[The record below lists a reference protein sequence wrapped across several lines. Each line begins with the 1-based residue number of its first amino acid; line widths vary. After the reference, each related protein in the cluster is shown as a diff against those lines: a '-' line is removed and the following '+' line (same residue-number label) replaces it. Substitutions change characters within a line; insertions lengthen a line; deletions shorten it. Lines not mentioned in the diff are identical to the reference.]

1 MTTVVPT
8 KAPRTKLRM
17 ACRALA
23 AILTG
28 ILGANPAWSAPPL
41 QWSECRLEHPLGLN
55 SVQAQCSRM
64 SVPENRDDP
73 ASPRIELKIARVAA
87 LNRRKLASP
96 LFLLAG
102 GPGQSAIAMYV
113 SVAPAFARINRN
125 HDIVLLDQRGT
136 GSSSPMQCIFPQD
149 WSDQANTPAAIRAA
163 TTDCLRTLGNRV
175 RFYTTAAAVQD
186 LEEARRALDY
196 ERIDLYGASYGTRV
210 AQEYMRGYGA
220 HVEAVVLDGV
230 TDPQRP
236 IGPDTPLDGE
246 RALQA
251 IIARCAG
258 NVDCARAYP
267 QLAREWSALKLR
279 FGSTQVPIELSDP
292 SNASRMPLTFNRS
305 VLGAALRLLSYS
317 GTQASMLPLLIHRAS
332 QGDLAPLAAQA
343 VMTARQVGDQLA
355 IGMQNTVVCSED
367 WPLIQT
373 MHLDRGALA
382 KTYQGTDQLDGLKEI
397 CSLWPRGPVSATLHA
412 HLRSD
417 VPTLLLSGEAD
428 PVTPPDAALRAA
440 RGLTRHR
447 HLILPGEGHGQ
458 LATACV
464 PRLMAD
470 FLDSAQPAEIDATCL
485 KRHRPT
491 PFFIAISGPA
501 P

>member
-1 MTTVVPT
+1 MTIAPSQALPT
-8 KAPRTKLRM
+8 ALRL
-17 ACRALA
+17 AWRALA
-23 AILTG
+23 ALVVG

-41 QWSECRLEHPLGLN
+41 QWSECRLEHPLRLN
-55 SVQAQCSRM
+55 SVQAQCSQL

-73 ASPRIELKIARVAA
+73 ASNHIELKVARVAA

-136 GSSSPMQCIFPQD
+136 GASSPMQCEFPQD
-149 WSDQANTPAAIRAA
+149 WTDEANTQAAIRAA
-163 TTDCLRTLGNRV
+163 TKACLGKLGNRV

-186 LEEARRALDY
+186 LEEARRALGY

-210 AQEYMRGYGA
+210 AQEYMRSYGA
-220 HVEAVVLDGV
+220 QVEAVVLDGV

-246 RALQA
+246 RALRA
-251 IIARCAG
+251 ILARCAG
-258 NVDCARAYP
+258 NTECARAYP
-267 QLAREWSALKLR
+267 QLATEWSALKLR
-279 FGSTQVPIELSDP
+279 FGSTQVPLELSDP
-292 SNASRMPLTFNRS
+292 TNDTRMPLTFNRS

-317 GTQASMLPLLIHRAS
+317 STQASMLPLLIHRAA
-332 QGDLAPLAAQA
+332 QGDLAPMAAQA

-367 WPLIQT
+367 WPVIETVQ
-373 MHLDRGALA
+373 LDRAEMA
-382 KTYQGTDQLDGLKEI
+382 KTYQSTDQLDGLREI
-397 CSLWPRGPVSATLHA
+397 CSLWPRGPVSPTLHA
-412 HLRSD
+412 HLSSE

-428 PVTPPDAALRAA
+428 PVTPPDAAFRAA
-440 RGLTRHR
+440 RGLTQHR

-470 FLDSAQPAEIDATCL
+470 FLDNAKPATLDATCL
-485 KRHRPT
+485 KRHRPK
-491 PFFIAISGPA
+491 PFFVAVSGPS